1 VSKKAGICTLM
12 INRPEK
18 RNALTEEI
26 TARLQMELRAA
37 AEDGE
42 TKVVV
47 LRGAGEKAFSAGY
60 DISRLD
66 TGEGEIGDPLEDV
79 LQAIEN
85 TPMPVIA
92 MIHGYCIGG
101 ACGLAMAC
109 DLRLAAE
116 DARLG
121 ITAARL
127 GVLYPPS
134 ATRLL
139 VQLVGVASAKEL
151 LFTGRLID
159 AGRAKDIRLVDRVV
173 PGDRLADVTYELA
186 REIAANSPSSVRGI
200 KRIIAKLLAYPSTAP
215 ARQEFVEIQQQAA
228 ARFDREEGQQAFLEK
243 RPPVFKK
250 KI

>member
-1 VSKKAGICTLM
+1 
-12 INRPEK
+12 
-18 RNALTEEI
+18 
-26 TARLQMELRAA
+26 
-37 AEDGE
+37 
-42 TKVVV
+42 
-47 LRGAGEKAFSAGY
+47 
-60 DISRLD
+60 
-66 TGEGEIGDPLEDV
+66 
-79 LQAIEN
+79 
-85 TPMPVIA
+85 